1 METHKLLKNNLKLL
15 DLSTINDIFASESE
29 KAVNESI
36 SYIEY
41 LNILVSAEIESKR
54 ERSINYKIRNAKFPF
69 IKTLESFDFDFQ
81 PCIDEIKIKELSS
94 LGFIE
99 KAENVLFLGP
109 PGVGKTHLAIGIGL
123 KACEQRIRTLFI
135 SAEALINELIIA
147 DFNKSLQETLEK
159 YTRYPLLIIDELGF
173 LPINKEAANLFFQFV
188 SKKYEKTSVIITS
201 NKSLNKW
208 GEIFNDNVIAAAIVD
223 RLIHH
228 SHIFRVNG
236 KSYRAKE
243 KIESENIEKTK

>member
-1 METHKLLKNNLKLL
+1 MEMHKILKDNLKLL
-15 DLSTINDIFASESE
+15 DLSTINDIFASEAT
-29 KAVNESI
+29 KAMEENK

-41 LNILVSAEIESKR
+41 LNILVNAEIEAKI

-69 IKTLESFDFDFQ
+69 IKTLESFDFNFQ
-81 PCIDEIKIKELSS
+81 SCVDEKYIKELSLLS
-94 LGFIE
+94 FIQ

-135 SAEALINELIIA
+135 SAESLINDLLIA
-147 DFNKSLQETLEK
+147 NFNKTIQETLEK

-188 SKKYEKTSVIITS
+188 SKKYEKTSIIITS

-208 GEIFNDNVIAAAIVD
+208 GEIFNDNVIASAIVD

-228 SHIFRVNG
+228 SHIFRING

-243 KIESENIEKTK
+243 KIEAINIEKNK